1 MFKSA
6 NQKLTAVTMRDV
18 MVRAPASVR
27 HSEPLRVA
35 ANRLERSS
43 ADAVVVRFDEG
54 TIAGLLTER
63 DIVLGAQSEAEGFPG
78 HAGWYASKRFVL
90 AHETESLDA
99 VLQRLETADARRAVV
114 VDRKG
119 RPIGLFS
126 MYIGIPRES
135 VADDGCDPHLE
146 QPERA
151 CACC

>member
-1 MFKSA
+1 MNRPFDP
-6 NQKLTAVTMRDV
+6 TRMRDV

-54 TIAGLLTER
+54 TVAGLLTER

-99 VLQRLETADARRAVV
+99 VLHRLETADARRAVV
-114 VDRKG
+114 IDRKG

-126 MYIGIPRES
+126 MYIGIHPES
-135 VADDGCDPHLE
+135 VADDGCDPH
-146 QPERA
+146 
-151 CACC
+151 

>member
-1 MFKSA
+1 MNRPFDA
-6 NQKLTAVTMRDV
+6 TGMREV

-27 HSEPLRVA
+27 HSEPLQVA

-99 VLQRLETADARRAVV
+99 VLHRLETADARRAVV

-126 MYIGIPRES
+126 MYIGIHPES
-135 VADDGCDPHLE
+135 VADDGCDPHRE
-146 QPERA
+146 QPERP

>member
-6 NQKLTAVTMRDV
+6 NQKLVTMRDV

-27 HSEPLRVA
+27 HSEPLRLA

-54 TIAGLLTER
+54 TIAGLLTDR

-90 AHETESLDA
+90 AHEKETLDA
-99 VLQRLETADARRAVV
+99 VLDRLATADARRAVV
-114 VDRKG
+114 IDGKG
-119 RPIGLFS
+119 RPTGLFS
-126 MYIGIPRES
+126 MYVGIPAERL
-135 VADDGCDPHLE
+135 ADDGCDPHPE
-146 QPERA
+146 QPESA

>member
-1 MFKSA
+1 MNRPFDP
-6 NQKLTAVTMRDV
+6 TRMRDV
-18 MVRAPASVR
+18 MVRAEASVR

-99 VLQRLETADARRAVV
+99 VLHRLETADARRAVV
-114 VDRKG
+114 IDRKG

-126 MYIGIPRES
+126 MYIGIHPES
-135 VADDGCDPHLE
+135 VADDGCDPHRE
-146 QPERA
+146 QPERP